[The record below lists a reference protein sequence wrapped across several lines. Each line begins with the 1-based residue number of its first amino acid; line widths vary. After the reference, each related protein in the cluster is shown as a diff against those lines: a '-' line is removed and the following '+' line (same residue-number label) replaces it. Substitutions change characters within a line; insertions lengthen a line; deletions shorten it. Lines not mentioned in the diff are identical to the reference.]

1 MKIYMYF
8 AASLSMSLVGFGAF
22 AQPTGNPAGMAPD
35 TPGVDTAKPAPDYG
49 NNQDRLFV
57 KLAAI
62 GGQAEVDF
70 GQLAQ
75 KKASSDAVKKFADRM
90 VADHGKSNEQLLRTG
105 RTLKVEVPRSG
116 QRIDLD
122 PEHKTLRAEIDKASG
137 ADFDRAYL
145 VSQVQDHQKTANLL
159 LWEISYGQNQ
169 DLTKYAS
176 ETLPVVLDHLE
187 LAKRHLMELSE
198 VPPGR

>member
-1 MKIYMYF
+1 MNMHICF
-8 AASLSMSLVGFGAF
+8 AATLSMGLVSFGAF

-35 TPGVDTAKPAPDYG
+35 TPGVDAAKPAPDYG

-75 KKASSDAVKKFADRM
+75 KKGGSDAVKKFADRM
-90 VADHGKSNEQLLRTG
+90 VADHDKSNERLLRTA
-105 RTLKVEVPRSG
+105 RALKVEVPRNG

-122 PEHKTLRAEIDKASG
+122 PEHKTIRAEIDRASG
-137 ADFDRAYL
+137 VKFDRAYL

-169 DLTKYAS
+169 ELTKYAS
-176 ETLPVVLDHLE
+176 DTLPVVLDHLE
-187 LAKRHLMELSE
+187 MAKRHLMELSE